1 MAIYRES
8 AYNKDAEEGISEIII
23 LKQRNGPIGKK
34 KLAFFGE
41 CTRFEDLASGYDD
54 HDYE

>member
-8 AYNKDAEEGISEIII
+8 AYNKDAEEGISEIIV
-23 LKQRNGPIGKK
+23 LKQRNGPIGKE
-34 KLAFFGE
+34 KLAFFSE

-54 HDYE
+54 HD